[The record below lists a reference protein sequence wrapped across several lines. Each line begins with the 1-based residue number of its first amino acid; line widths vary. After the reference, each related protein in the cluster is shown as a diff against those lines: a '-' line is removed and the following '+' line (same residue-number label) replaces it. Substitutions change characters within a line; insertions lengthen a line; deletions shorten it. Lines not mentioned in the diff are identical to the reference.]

1 MIERDDEMDLLRET
15 LSRAAEGKGGV
26 AVISGPVA
34 TGKTELLN
42 AFAEHATDSGAMVLG
57 AACSQAEASMP
68 FGAIAQAFQH
78 APIAPEHLQGMSN
91 LINQEDCL
99 NVLGDSST
107 PTTDVLDQVYPSV
120 MNYLW
125 RALLDLSEQRPVVIV
140 VDDVDQ
146 ADRFSLQGLSFIARR
161 LRSARVVVVLAAQTG
176 TRRTDPFLQ
185 SEVLRQPLWQQI
197 RLGPLSEDG
206 VAGVLESRFGADTAR
221 RVAPE
226 WFSITR
232 GNPLLVR
239 ALLEDDAPGG
249 HPVPGESFAEAM
261 SACLHRCDPDLAD
274 LAVVVAVL
282 GEQATTELVADLV
295 GTPHEAVAP
304 KIRAL
309 NAVGVLADGR
319 FTHAVGCAAM
329 LDPLD
334 PAKRT
339 DLHLRAAEKLFYAG
353 TGPTAVA
360 ELLLAAGEQLPEWST
375 TLLQEAGD
383 RALLDDEVEK
393 AVKYLELAYRTATS
407 RRDQVVVLNLLIS
420 AHWRTDPLGCTRYVD
435 RMLEATRDG
444 FVDGNVS
451 LVVKLLLGL
460 GRYADTE
467 MLLERVA
474 TQGREVPLKMRVE
487 RRFLRLMLAYH
498 TPGLLSRV
506 RPELLGGDR
515 DADEL
520 AVEVTMSPRM
530 QAIRVLEVALAG
542 GNPDE
547 AVEHAEHVL
556 QGCRLGDGTADML
569 FTMLAVLVDLD
580 RGAAALPWCESMMA
594 EAEARKAW
602 AWLAILLSVRADL
615 ALQAAD
621 FTAAA
626 EYAQRALTTLPPEN
640 WGLLV
645 GKPLATLLQANT
657 ALGRLGDAA
666 ALLKQP
672 VPELTFQTTF
682 GLQYWLAKGQY
693 YLSTNR
699 LHAALVTFQAC
710 GELSTEW
717 DVDVVAWRGGTAEV
731 LMRTGKAD
739 QARTLLREQL
749 SRVHRGNARV
759 RGVSLRLLARTV
771 DLVERPRLLK
781 EAIEQLQNCGALLDQ
796 AHALADL
803 SIVLQRLGDSDRSRI
818 AVRRAWL
825 LAKKCNAN
833 LPGERR
839 PAPPE
844 DELRH
849 PVAADPA
856 GDSSTTLSDAEQRVA
871 ALAARGAKNQ
881 DIAAKLSITVST
893 VEQHLTR
900 VYRKLKVSRRTDL
913 PGALDLLAVDSAL
926 SAVGSY

>member
-1 MIERDDEMDLLRET
+1 MNLLREL
-15 LSRAAEGKGGV
+15 LSRAVDRKGGV

-42 AFAEHATDSGAMVLG
+42 AFAEHATESGATVLG
-57 AACSQAEASMP
+57 AACSQAEVSMP

-78 APIAPEHLQGMSN
+78 ALIAPEYLQGMAN
-91 LINQEDCL
+91 LIAHEDCL
-99 NVLGDSST
+99 DVLGDSSRH
-107 PTTDVLDQVYPSV
+107 TTDLLDQVYPSV

-125 RALLDLSEQRPVVIV
+125 RALLDLSEERPVVIV

-146 ADRFSLQGLSFIARR
+146 ADEFSLRGLSFIARR
-161 LRSARVVVVLAAQTG
+161 LRSARIVVVLATQTG

-197 RLGPLSEDG
+197 RLTPLSEDG
-206 VAGVLESRFGADTAR
+206 VAGLLAGRFDEATAR
-221 RVAPE
+221 RAAPE
-226 WFSITR
+226 WFAVSR
-232 GNPLLVR
+232 GNPLLLR
-239 ALLEDDAPGG
+239 ALLEDDAGAGPGAR
-249 HPVPGESFAEAM
+249 PAPGESFTEAM
-261 SACLHRCDPDLAD
+261 CACLHRCDPDLAD
-274 LAVVVAVL
+274 VAVAVAVL
-282 GEQATTELVADLV
+282 GEQATTELVADLL

-304 KIRAL
+304 RIRAL
-309 NAVGVLADGR
+309 NAAGVLADGR
-319 FTHAVGCAAM
+319 FTHAVGRAAV

-339 DLHLRAAEKLFYAG
+339 ELHLRAADKLYYAG
-353 TGPTAVA
+353 TGPTSVA
-360 ELLLAAGEQLPEWST
+360 ELLLASGERLPEWST
-375 TLLQEAGD
+375 ALLQEAGD
-383 RALLDDEVEK
+383 RALLDDRVDRAVE
-393 AVKYLELAYRTATS
+393 YLELAYRTATD
-407 RRDQVVVLNLLIS
+407 RRDQVVVLNLLAS
-420 AHWRTDPLGCTRYVD
+420 AHWRTEPKGCARYVD
-435 RMLEATRDG
+435 RLLEAAREDY
-444 FVDGNVS
+444 FDGNVS
-451 LVVKLLLGL
+451 LVVRFLLGQ
-460 GRYADTE
+460 GRFSDAE

-474 TQGREVPLKMRVE
+474 AHAREVPLKTRVE
-487 RRFLRLMLAYH
+487 LRFLRLLLAYR
-498 TPGLLSRV
+498 TPGLLGHL

-520 AVEVTMSPRM
+520 AVEVSMSPRM
-530 QAIRVLEVALAG
+530 QAIRVLEVALAN

-556 QGCRLGDGTADML
+556 QGCRLGDSTADML
-569 FTMLAVLVDLD
+569 FTMLSVLVDLD
-580 RGAAALPWCESMMA
+580 RGAAALPWCESLMA
-594 EAEARKAW
+594 EAESRNAW
-602 AWLAILLSVRADL
+602 AWLAMLLDVRAEI
-615 ALQAAD
+615 ALRAAD
-621 FTAAA
+621 FSAAA
-626 EYAQRALTTLPPEN
+626 EYAQRALTTLSADN
-640 WGLLV
+640 WGPCL

-657 ALGRLGDAA
+657 ALGRLGEAA

-693 YLSTNR
+693 YLATNR
-699 LHAALVTFQAC
+699 MHAALVTFRAC
-710 GELSTEW
+710 GELAVEW
-717 DVDVVAWRGGTAEV
+717 DVDIAGLVPWRAGTAQV
-731 LMRTGKAD
+731 LMRTGKTD
-739 QARTLLREQL
+739 QARSLLREQL
-749 SRVHRGNARV
+749 SRTHRGNARV

-771 DLVERPRLLK
+771 DLAERPRMLK
-781 EAIEQLQNCGALLDQ
+781 DAIEQLQNCGALLDQ

-803 SIVLQRLGDSDRSRI
+803 SIVLQRLGDSDRARI

-839 PAPPE
+839 PAVQE
-844 DELRH
+844 DDLRH
-849 PVAADPA
+849 AIPADPA

-881 DIAAKLSITVST
+881 DIADKLSITVST

-900 VYRKLKVSRRTDL
+900 VYRKLKVNRRTDL